1 MSPKFTSKP
10 PPAEAPKT
18 EEATVA
24 TGSSTPVEEAKT
36 VLPEE
41 ELDVQRKFPDP
52 EKGPMYTF
60 HSKYDF
66 RTKVDVAEGKG
77 VNVKFEHMT
86 FVLTPYTAYQLGTT
100 VKELLGSPDSEWGLL
115 GMSNHGSEF
124 LLCDGPK
131 VKHLP
136 QMDVF
141 KKAVEAKKAK
151 TSKMVVGSRATRD

>member
-1 MSPKFTSKP
+1 MARFKANP
-10 PPAEAPKT
+10 PSAEET
-18 EEATVA
+18 TGFVEEP
-24 TGSSTPVEEAKT
+24 TPVEEAKT

-66 RTKVDVAEGKG
+66 RTKVDIVGRKG
-77 VNVKFEHMT
+77 ITIKFDNMT

-100 VKELLGSPDSEWGLL
+100 VKELLGSPDSGSGLL
-115 GMSNHGSEF
+115 GMSNHGRDF

-131 VKHLP
+131 VKHIP
-136 QMDVF
+136 RMDDF
-141 KKAVEAKKAK
+141 KRAVEEKKK
-151 TSKMVVGSRATRD
+151 KVSKMVVGSRATRD